1 LSGSR
6 QFSSNASYKPVNCWI
21 YSSGICVIKTER
33 YFAFFPSF
41 EVQKAW
47 HSLCNIKVL
56 QQHSVGTVIKGYR
69 STQSSAWQNRT
80 PNFRKQT
87 AGTSGNMSGNEDTC
101 CPLSLGILHYTSRVF
116 CSVQCLG
123 SVYTNMP
130 TSNGVTIY
138 GSKFPPT
145 VSKHCQHQHSAI
157 PNTIQAMWNI
167 NKPSCCVI
175 QSAVS
180 L

>member
-1 LSGSR
+1 MRAVWEPVMSG
-6 QFSSNASYKPVNCWI
+6 VLHH
-21 YSSGICVIKTER
+21 T
-33 YFAFFPSF
+33 
-41 EVQKAW
+41 
-47 HSLCNIKVL
+47 L
-56 QQHSVGTVIKGYR
+56 QQDKTLIFSKE
-69 STQSSAWQNRT
+69 S
-80 PNFRKQT
+80 
-87 AGTSGNMSGNEDTC
+87 AGTSGTMSGSEDTC

-138 GSKFPPT
+138 SSKFPPT

-180 L
+180 LVQHHGSFWSEPQQSLLWCLSRTANIQKS